1 MNPPRQTLGCPHRT
15 NEQDLA
21 GWCFMPVSKPSAV
34 RPARRRR
41 APREYKKI
49 NSPIPRTADGCGD
62 RAMAPLTNASGSWFG
77 RGTLQIVSAWMT
89 LQRQGSWVAVH
100 AKATAAVHIHWA
112 VRVCVVPAV
121 LWRVVRWHQCHPV
134 SSVQDHTGSDDQF
147 SAYSVY
153 RRVGQK

>member
-1 MNPPRQTLGCPHRT
+1 
-15 NEQDLA
+15 
-21 GWCFMPVSKPSAV
+21 MPVSKPSAV